1 MNIDFGF
8 VIAKQTA
15 TVGRWGMVNISVYGD
30 NPNWG
35 IYICEYPTIL
45 IFGCTE
51 EIAPLFR
58 QVYEIKGNGYAQ
70 QDDSVSWEYGG
81 WSHLKDELIQNYHLL
96 DSD

>member
-81 WSHLKDELIQNYHLL
+81 WSHLKDELI
-96 DSD
+96 